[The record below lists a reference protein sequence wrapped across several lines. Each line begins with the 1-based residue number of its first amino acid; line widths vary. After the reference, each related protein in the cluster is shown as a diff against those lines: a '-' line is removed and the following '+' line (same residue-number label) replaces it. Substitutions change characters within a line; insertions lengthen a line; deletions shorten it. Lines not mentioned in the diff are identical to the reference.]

1 MPLHVSI
8 VSVKNYKYI
17 RVYSSYR
24 NEKGQPRS
32 RLIENH
38 GRLDTALSKDPQYV
52 EKLKERIAKENQ
64 LEASTKAQEVEKQAK
79 ERMDKLSQAAQG
91 LNDKPGCFKTYN
103 VGAALIRKV
112 WSDLKLPEMFRHLL
126 ISLKYAN
133 GLRNGANSDTH
144 RCKQLTEHGE
154 ERCIKLRE
162 VAGFSAVR
170 TIFQIVGPRKIL
182 HCLLGK

>member
-52 EKLKERIAKENQ
+52 EKLKERIAKENPYVPVCQ
-64 LEASTKAQEVEKQAK
+64 LSKGIYLFKQK
-79 ERMDKLSQAAQG
+79 
-91 LNDKPGCFKTYN
+91 FHF
-103 VGAALIRKV
+103 LIRL
-112 WSDLKLPEMFRHLL
+112 LKAIRRITDQDSFKGTG
-126 ISLKYAN
+126 LK
-133 GLRNGANSDTH
+133 
-144 RCKQLTEHGE
+144 
-154 ERCIKLRE
+154 
-162 VAGFSAVR
+162 
-170 TIFQIVGPRKIL
+170 
-182 HCLLGK
+182 